1 MNTKLYFSEGVL
13 ISSHYLYGIEGL
25 ITYIRGVCIFLVGME
40 DQKLILLTY
49 IEDTSLMSRQ
59 QISTVPRRVRVREW
73 TLDLWMVILY
83 MALINTTLQ
92 LN

>member
-13 ISSHYLYGIEGL
+13 ISSHYLYGIEGF

-40 DQKLILLTY
+40 DQKLVLLSY
-49 IEDTSLMSRQ
+49 IEDASLTSVQ
-59 QISTVPRRVRVREW
+59 QISTVPRRVRIREW
-73 TLDLWMVILY
+73 TLESWMVILY
-83 MALINTTLQ
+83 VALMNTTVQ